1 MENTITTINPFDGSK
16 LEEYEKHSPAI
27 ADKIIEQVGKRYKDW
42 RAESFSKRA
51 ELMMNVADLLELEKQ
66 KHAELMALEMGKPI
80 SQGIAEVSKCAWVA
94 RYYAE
99 NAERFLKDRIVATE
113 AKKSYVAYNPLGVIF
128 AIMPWNF
135 PYWQVFRFAAPN
147 LMAGNT
153 GLLKHSANTTGSGL
167 AIESLFLRAGFPE
180 DTFRTI
186 VVAGSEA
193 ERLIDHQEVRA
204 VTLTGSTP
212 VGKRVASRAGAVMKK
227 CVLELG
233 GSDPYLI
240 LKDADLAKAARI
252 CAAGRLI
259 NSGQSCIAAKRF
271 IVAKEV
277 YDEFI
282 SLFKTEMS
290 AYKMGNPLDETIQ
303 IGPQAREDL
312 RREHQYQVDK
322 SIAMGGRLLLGG
334 YLPEGNGSFYPPTL
348 ITDVKT
354 DMPVFAEETFGPIA
368 AVVKFD
374 TENEAIEMA
383 NQSEFGLGAAIFSED
398 IEKAEYYA
406 KQRIESGAV
415 FVNGNVKSDPR
426 LPFGGVKESGFG
438 RELSEE
444 GLREFLN
451 IKSIVV
457 E

>member
-1 MENTITTINPFDGSK
+1 MESKIITINPYDGSK
-16 LEEYEKHSPAI
+16 LQEYEKHSPEQV
-27 ADKIIEQVGKRYKDW
+27 DDIINRVGKRSREWKSVSFER
-42 RAESFSKRA
+42 RAG
-51 ELMMNVADLLELEKQ
+51 LMMNVADLLEKEQ
-66 KHAELMALEMGKPI
+66 QQHAELMALEMGKPI

-99 NAERFLKDRIVATE
+99 NAEFFLKDRIVATE
-113 AKKSYVAYNPLGVIF
+113 ARKSYVAYNPLGVVF

-153 GLLKHSANTTGSGL
+153 GVLKHSANTTGSGL
-167 AIESLFLRAGFPE
+167 AIESLFVRAGFPE

-193 ERLIDHQEVRA
+193 ERVIDHNEVRA

-240 LKDADLAKAARI
+240 LKDADIAKASKI
-252 CAAGRLI
+252 CASGRLI

-271 IVAKEV
+271 IVAQEI
-277 YDEFI
+277 YEDFLQQFH
-282 SLFKTEMS
+282 SEMKS
-290 AYKMGNPLDETIQ
+290 YKMGNPLETATQ

-322 SIAMGGRLLLGG
+322 SIKMGGRLLLGG

-348 ITDVKT
+348 IADVT
-354 DMPVFAEETFGPIA
+354 TQMPVFYEETFGPIA
-368 AVVKFD
+368 AVVKFESED
-374 TENEAIEMA
+374 EAIELA
-383 NQSEFGLGAAIFSED
+383 NNTEFGLGAAIFSED

-406 KQRIESGAV
+406 KNRIDSGAV